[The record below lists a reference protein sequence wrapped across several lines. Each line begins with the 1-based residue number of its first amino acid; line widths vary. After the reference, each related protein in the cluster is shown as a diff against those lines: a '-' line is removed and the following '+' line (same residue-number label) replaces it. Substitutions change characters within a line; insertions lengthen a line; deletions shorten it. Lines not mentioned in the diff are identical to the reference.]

1 MRDSMLFYRSF
12 YEAVKD
18 LDAES
23 FKKAVCTL
31 LNYGLDGISP
41 DTTGIEKTI
50 FILAKPQIDKNNVR
64 YQNAKKGGRT
74 KSEPNNNQNDTKRKP
89 NDNQDKT
96 KSEPSSNQTQ
106 TKRVPN
112 VNVNDNDK
120 ANVNGNVNN
129 IISSEV
135 DESTPS
141 SPIVAKFIL
150 NDKSMYEV
158 TAADVTRFK
167 ELYPAVDI
175 EQELRNI
182 TGWCDANPKK
192 RKTRAG
198 AKRFMTAWFSRAQ
211 NSARLQNSPAANFK
225 KANTF
230 HNFEERNYDFN
241 ALEQAFD
248 KQFYD
253 NIGQVR

>member
-12 YEAVKD
+12 YDAVKD

-64 YQNAKKGGRT
+64 YQNAKKGGR
-74 KSEPNNNQNDTKRKP
+74 KSKPSSNQNDTKCKP
-89 NDNQDKT
+89 SINQDET
-96 KSEPSSNQTQ
+96 KNEPSNNQTY
-106 TKRVPN
+106 TKRVP
-112 VNVNDNDK
+112 NVNDNDK

-135 DESTPS
+135 DKSTPS

-158 TAADVTRFK
+158 SAADVAHFK

-182 TGWCDANPKK
+182 TGWCDANPKN

-211 NSARLQNSPAANFK
+211 NSARLQNSPAANFQ

-230 HNFEERNYDFN
+230 HNFEERNYDFD
-241 ALEQAFD
+241 ALERAFD
-248 KQFYD
+248 EQFCSKV
-253 NIGQVR
+253 GQAR